1 MKSVGGTYS
10 LVLSVILFYI
20 FLYLPIVLLILFSFN
35 NDPYIFHWQ
44 GFTTQ
49 WYRVL
54 LHSTEIR
61 YAFQNSLL
69 VAITSTILSL
79 LLGTLFVC
87 YASRTLTV
95 RLQPLFYTILTIPEI
110 MVAVSMLIFLG
121 YLQIPL
127 GLTTLI
133 VGHTLLGLGYIVPM
147 VYDRFSDLDSRVIEA
162 AYDLGATRSQVV
174 RTIIIPLLRPA
185 LFSAGILVFIISLD
199 DFVLSFF
206 CAGGTTQTL
215 PMYIFAM
222 IKSGAS
228 PVVAALATVMLL
240 FSSLL
245 VCIFSL
251 FNKHKIEMVRR

>member
-1 MKSVGGTYS
+1 MKSVGSIYS
-10 LVLSVILFYI
+10 LVLGVILFYI
-20 FLYLPIVLLILFSFN
+20 FLYLPILLLIVFSFN
-35 NDPYIFHWQ
+35 NDPYVFHWR
-44 GFTTQ
+44 GFTMQ
-49 WYRVL
+49 WYSL
-54 LHSTEIR
+54 LFNSTEIQ
-61 YAFQNSLL
+61 YAFQNSLI
-69 VAITSTILSL
+69 VACASTLLSL

-87 YASRTLTV
+87 YASSRHAA
-95 RLQPLFYTILTIPEI
+95 RLQPFFYTILTIPEI
-110 MVAVSMLIFLG
+110 MVAVSLLIFLG

-133 VGHTLLGLGYIVPM
+133 AGHTLLGLGYIVPM
-147 VYDRFSDLDSRVIEA
+147 VYDRFVELDRRVLEA
-162 AYDLGATRSQVV
+162 AYDLGATRAQVV
-174 RTIIIPLLRPA
+174 RTIIIPLLRPV

-245 VCIFSL
+245 VCIFSV